1 MARLSILTLLT
12 TLALAAPV
20 WASEGPGHDGGE
32 GWYGLTNDK
41 VITNA
46 GFLIIGGIPL
56 FIFLMSL
63 LQYTLDKRKDRRKK
77 AAKMRSASPQWR
89 GGW

>member
-12 TLALAAPV
+12 TLALAAPA
-20 WASEGPGHDGGE
+20 WASEGAGHDGGE
-32 GWYGLTNDK
+32 GWIGLTNDK
-41 VITNA
+41 IITNA

-77 AAKMRSASPQWR
+77 AAKVRSASPKWR